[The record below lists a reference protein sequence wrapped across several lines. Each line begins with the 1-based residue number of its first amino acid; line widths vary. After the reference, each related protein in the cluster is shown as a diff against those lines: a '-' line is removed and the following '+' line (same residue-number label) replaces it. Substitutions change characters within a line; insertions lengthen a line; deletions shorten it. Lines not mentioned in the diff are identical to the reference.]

1 MSKFLTADLF
11 ARLFR
16 TALQVAG
23 GVLSTK
29 GYIDESSWTTISG
42 ALLTAGTTLFTVL
55 AAKKA

>member
-1 MSKFLTADLF
+1 MGNFLTADLF

-23 GVLSTK
+23 SVLATK
-29 GYIDESSWTTISG
+29 GIIDENSWAAISG
-42 ALLTAGTTLFTVL
+42 GLLTAGTTLFTVL